1 MPIGSMIAVYFV
13 LWWVALFA
21 VLPFGVRN
29 QEDTNEEIVVGTDPG
44 APAVLKLWPRM
55 LAASILA
62 GVLLFVVLWGFGHP
76 FIQEYWG

>member
-29 QEDTNEEIVVGTDPG
+29 QEDTNEERIVGTDPG

-76 FIQEYWG
+76 VIQEYWG